1 MSVII
6 MTNGSGDIYIKNMDD
21 GVVTRN
27 PRKGNSGHFLYFFKV
42 FKCLF

>member
-21 GVVTRN
+21 GVVTIKESKK
-27 PRKGNSGHFLYFFKV
+27 RKFRTFFV
-42 FKCLF
+42 FF